1 MFRSYCHQ
9 CFFLTFRP
17 CCTINHNA
25 LKSFIGISLISWAS
39 DGRDLFTCFT
49 SFFFISFIISS
60 YNIPGPLSSVACGL
74 QLVAFFYFR
83 IILKWP
89 SDFDSLVSEERSLD
103 PRSRYQVAT
112 FLIGIAR
119 HHRDLGS
126 RALVVENI
134 WILVKTRNA
143 DWLCLSSAGRPRISS
158 ANSIILFLS
167 FQNKTIME

>member
-17 CCTINHNA
+17 CCTTNHNA
-25 LKSFIGISLISWAS
+25 LKSFIGISLISCAS

-60 YNIPGPLSSVACGL
+60 YNIPGPLSSVAWSLG
-74 QLVAFFYFR
+74 LVAFFYFR

-126 RALVVENI
+126 RALK
-134 WILVKTRNA
+134 L
-143 DWLCLSSAGRPRISS
+143 
-158 ANSIILFLS
+158 
-167 FQNKTIME
+167 